1 MTPMQEVRGE
11 GAEGWSLAEVL
22 DRLNG
27 WFARFICTTTPDD
40 IDLLTLW
47 TAHTHVC
54 LQTRTTPRL
63 ILDSLMPGSGKTT
76 VLDHLNRL
84 AFRPVLAASLSSPAL
99 LVRLL
104 KDEPRTIL
112 IDEVDRTLNPKEEG
126 TKELLAVLNS
136 GYRVGGNRPVLTPV
150 KGGDWEPVEM
160 PTYGPVVMAGNM
172 PSLPDDTRSRSIRV
186 LLMRDDDG
194 AAEDSDWEEIE
205 PEAQAL
211 ARDLAAALEQCRD
224 QVAASRPVLP
234 TQCTGRMKEVWR
246 PLARVADVAGG
257 RWPDTVLHLYER
269 HAEEVAA
276 EIAEGVAN
284 RSPAVVLISDL
295 AEVWDPSEPFLPTAD
310 IVARLKAHN
319 PGYWSAASAYG
330 ADVNGKRISNLLN
343 QGAKIRS
350 QKDSRDR
357 RGYRREDFLRVWRQ
371 VGAHP
376 SGEPSNPSH
385 LSDPSET
392 SDQTP
397 TVATGQTLTTGAET
411 PPKEVA
417 APGCPHGAPDPSL
430 CLECQP
436 HAGADDMGTPDMLG
450 LLEDGEAA

>member
-1 MTPMQEVRGE
+1 
-11 GAEGWSLAEVL
+11 
-22 DRLNG
+22 
-27 WFARFICTTTPDD
+27 
-40 IDLLTLW
+40 
-47 TAHTHVC
+47 
-54 LQTRTTPRL
+54 
-63 ILDSLMPGSGKTT
+63 
-76 VLDHLNRL
+76 
-84 AFRPVLAASLSSPAL
+84 
-99 LVRLL
+99 
-104 KDEPRTIL
+104 
-112 IDEVDRTLNPKEEG
+112 
-126 TKELLAVLNS
+126 
-136 GYRVGGNRPVLTPV
+136 
-150 KGGDWEPVEM
+150 
-160 PTYGPVVMAGNM
+160 
-172 PSLPDDTRSRSIRV
+172 
-186 LLMRDDDG
+186 
-194 AAEDSDWEEIE
+194 
-205 PEAQAL
+205 
-211 ARDLAAALEQCRD
+211 
-224 QVAASRPVLP
+224 
-234 TQCTGRMKEVWR
+234 MKEVWR

-450 LLEDGEAA
+450 LLEGSEAA

>member
-211 ARDLAAALEQCRD
+211 ARDLAAALEQ
-224 QVAASRPVLP
+224 
-234 TQCTGRMKEVWR
+234 
-246 PLARVADVAGG
+246 
-257 RWPDTVLHLYER
+257 
-269 HAEEVAA
+269 
-276 EIAEGVAN
+276 
-284 RSPAVVLISDL
+284 
-295 AEVWDPSEPFLPTAD
+295 
-310 IVARLKAHN
+310 
-319 PGYWSAASAYG
+319 
-330 ADVNGKRISNLLN
+330 
-343 QGAKIRS
+343 
-350 QKDSRDR
+350 
-357 RGYRREDFLRVWRQ
+357 
-371 VGAHP
+371 
-376 SGEPSNPSH
+376 
-385 LSDPSET
+385 
-392 SDQTP
+392 
-397 TVATGQTLTTGAET
+397 
-411 PPKEVA
+411 
-417 APGCPHGAPDPSL
+417 
-430 CLECQP
+430 
-436 HAGADDMGTPDMLG
+436 
-450 LLEDGEAA
+450 